1 MRLAATGRITRTLK
15 TPLRGPGSS
24 LMSSPMI
31 RLFAAAAVAMPAAV
45 LAQSAQAP
53 LTPETM
59 WQLKRVGAPALSPD
73 GKLAVY
79 PVTRFDAENDK
90 GEADLFMVPTA
101 GGRPQRLTSMKG
113 NEAEPTFS
121 PDGRWIAFVAKRGD
135 DTQSQL
141 YVIGTGGG
149 EAIRVSDVPTGVSAP
164 KWFPDSRRIAFITA
178 VWPEV
183 TDWAKTKEK
192 LTARAES
199 KMTALAW
206 DRPPVT
212 HWDHFIEDR
221 IPHVYSIPLEGGT
234 PTAIT
239 LNSGRYLP
247 RRENGTD
254 TYDVSPDGREV
265 AFVSNSDP
273 AGNNENLDI
282 YAVAVSGG
290 AARNLTAGNPAGD
303 EEPRYSPD
311 GRYLAYT
318 KQTIPGF
325 YGDTKQLTLL
335 DRKGGPERRLAADWD
350 RSISGIAW
358 APDSKSLYAPID
370 DAATQR
376 IYRFDVAKG
385 TQHAVTTNS
394 SFTSLAVAGKPAV
407 LVAIRQSFTEP
418 PTLVAVSTRD
428 GAATKLSDQNDT
440 QLAATAFGKVESVTY
455 PGSGG
460 AEIQMW
466 VVYPPGFDPAKK
478 YPLYLLL
485 HGGPHNGITDSWTFR
500 WNAQVFSSWGYV
512 TAWHNFHGSSGFGQA
527 FTDSINPDGIT
538 KPYEDT
544 IKAAEWFAAKP
555 WIDTSRMAAG
565 GGSYGGFLAAVLLGR
580 EHPFQTLVA
589 HAAVY
594 NNYTMYGGDYGAEKS
609 RFFEAWERPDEWARY
624 SPHSNAG
631 NFKTPTLVIHGQLD
645 QRVPLNNGLELF
657 HILQNRGVPSRLV
670 YYPDENHWILK
681 RQNSLFWYDETKNWL
696 ERYAPAG
703 AR

>member
-1 MRLAATGRITRTLK
+1 MR
-15 TPLRGPGSS
+15 
-24 LMSSPMI
+24 PMI
-31 RLFAAAAVAMPAAV
+31 RLLAAAAAAWPAAV
-45 LAQSAQAP
+45 LAQSAPAP

-59 WQLKRVGAPALSPD
+59 WQLKRVGAPAISPD

-90 GEADLFMVPTA
+90 GDADLFMVATS
-101 GGRPQRLTSMKG
+101 GGNSQRLTSMKG
-113 NEAEPTFS
+113 NESEPAWS

-135 DTQSQL
+135 DKHSQL

-164 KWFPDSRRIAFITA
+164 RWFPDSRRIAFITE
-178 VWPEV
+178 VWPEI
-183 TDWAKTKEK
+183 TDWTKTKEK
-192 LTARAES
+192 LTAREES
-199 KMTALAW
+199 KMTAMAW

-221 IPHVYSIPLEGGT
+221 IPYLYSIPLEGGA

-239 LNSGRYLP
+239 LSSGHYLP

-254 TYDVSPDGREV
+254 SYDISPDGLEV
-265 AFVSNSDP
+265 AFVSNSDR
-273 AGNNENLDI
+273 AGNNENLDV

-290 AARNLTAGNPAGD
+290 EARNLTAGNPASD

-311 GRYLAYT
+311 GRHLAYT
-318 KQTIPGF
+318 RQAIPGF
-325 YGDTKQLTLL
+325 YGDTKQLILL
-335 DRKGGPERRLAADWD
+335 DRKGGSQRRLAADWD
-350 RSISGIAW
+350 RSIGSMAW

-394 SFTSLAVAGKPAV
+394 SFSSLAIAGKPAT

-418 PTLVAVSTRD
+418 PTLVAVSTKD
-428 GAATKLSDQNDT
+428 GAASRLSDQNDT

-455 PGSGG
+455 KGSGG
-460 AEIQMW
+460 ADIQMW

-527 FTDSINPDGIT
+527 FADSINPDGIT

-580 EHPFQTLVA
+580 EHPFQTLIA

-594 NNYTMYGGDYGAEKS
+594 NNYTMYGGDYGAEKN
-609 RFFEAWERPDEWARY
+609 RFFEAWERPEEFARY

-631 NFKTPTLVIHGQLD
+631 HFNTPTLVIHGQLD
-645 QRVPLNNGLELF
+645 QRVPFNNGMELF

-670 YYPDENHWILK
+670 YYPNENHWILK
-681 RQNSLFWYDETKNWL
+681 RQNSLFWYDETRNWL

>member
-1 MRLAATGRITRTLK
+1 MR
-15 TPLRGPGSS
+15 
-24 LMSSPMI
+24 PMI
-31 RLFAAAAVAMPAAV
+31 RLLAAAAAAWPAAV
-45 LAQSAQAP
+45 LAQSAPAP

-59 WQLKRVGAPALSPD
+59 WQLKRVGAPAISPD

-90 GEADLFMVPTA
+90 GDADLFMVATS
-101 GGRPQRLTSMKG
+101 GGNSQRLTSMKG
-113 NEAEPTFS
+113 NESEPAWS

-135 DTQSQL
+135 DKQSQL

-164 KWFPDSRRIAFITA
+164 RWFPDSRRIAFITE
-178 VWPEV
+178 VWPEI
-183 TDWAKTKEK
+183 TDWTKTKEK
-192 LTARAES
+192 LTAREES
-199 KMTALAW
+199 KMTAMAW

-221 IPHVYSIPLEGGT
+221 IPHLYSIPLEGGA

-254 TYDVSPDGREV
+254 SYDISPDGLEV
-265 AFVSNSDP
+265 AFVSNSDR
-273 AGNNENLDI
+273 AGNNENLDV

-290 AARNLTAGNPAGD
+290 EARNLTAGNPASD

-311 GRYLAYT
+311 GRHLAYT
-318 KQTIPGF
+318 RQAIPGF
-325 YGDTKQLTLL
+325 YGDTKQLILL
-335 DRKGGPERRLAADWD
+335 DRKGGSQRRLAADWD
-350 RSISGIAW
+350 RSIGSMAW

-376 IYRFDVAKG
+376 VYRFDVAKG

-394 SFTSLAVAGKPAV
+394 SFSSLAIAGKPAT

-418 PTLVAVSTRD
+418 PTLVAVSTKD
-428 GAATKLSDQNDT
+428 GAASRLSDQNDT

-455 PGSGG
+455 KGSGG
-460 AEIQMW
+460 ADIQMW

-527 FTDSINPDGIT
+527 FADSINPDGIT

-580 EHPFQTLVA
+580 EHPFQTLIA

-594 NNYTMYGGDYGAEKS
+594 NNYTMYGGDYGAEKN
-609 RFFEAWERPDEWARY
+609 RFFEAWERPEEFARY

-631 NFKTPTLVIHGQLD
+631 HFNTPTLVIHGQLD
-645 QRVPLNNGLELF
+645 QRVPFNNGMELF

-670 YYPDENHWILK
+670 YYPNENHWILK
-681 RQNSLFWYDETKNWL
+681 RQNSLFWYDETRNWL

>member
-1 MRLAATGRITRTLK
+1 
-15 TPLRGPGSS
+15 
-24 LMSSPMI
+24 MSSPMI
-31 RLFAAAAVAMPAAV
+31 RLLAAVVAAMPAAA

-53 LTPETM
+53 LTAETM
-59 WQLKRVGAPALSPD
+59 WQLKRIGTPAISPD
-73 GKLAVY
+73 GKHAVY
-79 PVTRFDAENDK
+79 AVTRFDAENDK
-90 GEADLFMVPTA
+90 GDADLFMVAT
-101 GGRPQRLTSMKG
+101 GGGKPQRLTSMKG
-113 NEAEPTFS
+113 NESEPAWS
-121 PDGRWIAFVAKRGD
+121 PDGRWIAFTARRGD
-135 DTQSQL
+135 DKQSQL

-164 KWFPDSRRIAFITA
+164 RWFPDSRRIAFITE
-178 VWPEV
+178 VWPEI

-192 LTARAES
+192 LTAREES
-199 KMTALAW
+199 KMTAMAW

-221 IPHVYSIPLEGGT
+221 IPHLYSIPLEGGT

-239 LNSGRYLP
+239 LRSGRFLP
-247 RRENGTD
+247 QRENGAD
-254 TYDVSPDGREV
+254 SYDISPDGQEV
-265 AFVSNSDP
+265 AFVSNTDL
-273 AGNNENLDI
+273 AGNNENLDV
-282 YAVAVSGG
+282 YAVAASGG
-290 AARNLTAGNPAGD
+290 EARNLTADNLASD
-303 EEPRYSPD
+303 EEPRYSPN
-311 GRYLAYT
+311 GRHLAYT
-318 KQTIPGF
+318 KQTIRGF
-325 YGDTKQLTLL
+325 YGDTKQLILL
-335 DRKGGPERRLAADWD
+335 DRKDGSQRRLAADWD
-350 RSISGIAW
+350 RSISGMIW

-376 IYRFDVAKG
+376 VHRFDVAKG
-385 TQHAVTTNS
+385 TQHAVTANS
-394 SFTSLAVAGKPAV
+394 SYSSLAVAGKPAT

-418 PTLVAVSTRD
+418 PTLVAVSTKN

-440 QLAATAFGKVESVTY
+440 QLAATAFGKVESATY
-455 PGSGG
+455 KGSGG
-460 AEIQMW
+460 ADIQMW
-466 VVYPPGFDPAKK
+466 VIYPPGFDPAKK

-500 WNAQVFSSWGYV
+500 WNAQVFASWGYV

-580 EHPFQTLVA
+580 EHPFQTLIA

-594 NNYTMYGGDYGAEKS
+594 NNYTMYGGDYGAEKN
-609 RFFEAWERPDEWARY
+609 RFFEAWERPEEWARY

-645 QRVPLNNGLELF
+645 QRVPFNNGMELF

-681 RQNSLFWYDETKNWL
+681 RQNSLFWYDETRNWL
-696 ERYAPAG
+696 ARYLPAG
-703 AR
+703 GR

>member
-1 MRLAATGRITRTLK
+1 
-15 TPLRGPGSS
+15 
-24 LMSSPMI
+24 MSSPMI
-31 RLFAAAAVAMPAAV
+31 RLLAAAVVAMPAVA
-45 LAQSAQAP
+45 LAQSAEAP

-59 WQLKRVGAPALSPD
+59 WQLKRVGAPAISPD

-79 PVTRFDAENDK
+79 PLTRFDDENDK
-90 GEADLFMVPTA
+90 GDTDLFMVATS
-101 GGRPQRLTSMKG
+101 GGKPQRLTSMKG
-113 NEAEPTFS
+113 NESEPTWS

-135 DTQSQL
+135 DKQSQL

-164 KWFPDSRRIAFITA
+164 KWFPDSRRIAFISK
-178 VWPEV
+178 VWAEV
-183 TDWAKTKEK
+183 TDWAKTQEK
-192 LTARAES
+192 LTAREQSRMSA
-199 KMTALAW
+199 MTW

-212 HWDHFIEDR
+212 QWDHFIEDR
-221 IPHVYSIPLEGGT
+221 IPHLYSIPLEGGA

-239 LNSGRYLP
+239 LNSGHSLP
-247 RRENGTD
+247 RRESGTD
-254 TYDVSPDGREV
+254 SYDISPDGQEI
-265 AFVSNSDP
+265 AFVSNSDA
-273 AGNNENLDI
+273 AGSNENLDV

-325 YGDTKQLTLL
+325 YGDTKQLILL

-350 RSISGIAW
+350 RSISGVAW

-376 IYRFDVAKG
+376 VYRIDVAKG
-385 TQHAVTTNS
+385 TPHAVTTNS
-394 SFTSLAVAGKPAV
+394 SFSSLAIAGKPAM

-428 GAATKLSDQNDT
+428 GAATKLSDQNDA
-440 QLAATAFGKVESVTY
+440 QLAATAFGKVESVIY
-455 PGSGG
+455 QGSGG
-460 AEIQMW
+460 ADIQMW
-466 VVYPPGFDPAKK
+466 VIYPPGFDPAKK

-485 HGGPHNGITDSWTFR
+485 HGGPHNAITDSWTFR

-544 IKAAEWFAAKP
+544 IKAAEWFAARP
-555 WIDTSRMAAG
+555 WIDTGRMAAG
-565 GGSYGGFLAAVLLGR
+565 GGSYGGFLAAVLLGH
-580 EHPFQTLVA
+580 EHPFQTLIA

-594 NNYTMYGGDYGAEKS
+594 NNYTMYGGDYGAETN
-609 RFFEAWERPDEWARY
+609 RFFEAWERPEEWARY

-657 HILQNRGVPSRLV
+657 QILQNRGVPSRLV

-681 RQNSLFWYDETKNWL
+681 RQNSLFWYDETRHWL